1 MRIGAFSILVWNQ
14 LGFLF
19 LFIDLLFEQV
29 YLKMLVIVFSFNSFL
44 EFHTLLLSF
53 SSAGVCNASRIQ
65 FVLANIVP
73 VEIIKFYRGAAC
85 IGQINVGGNNLCSLV
100 ENYH

>member
-44 EFHTLLLSF
+44 EFHTLLLSLVPQEF
-53 SSAGVCNASRIQ
+53 VMPRESNLFLQISYLSR
-65 FVLANIVP
+65 L
-73 VEIIKFYRGAAC
+73 
-85 IGQINVGGNNLCSLV
+85 
-100 ENYH
+100 

>member
-44 EFHTLLLSF
+44 EFHTLLLSL
-53 SSAGVCNASRIQ
+53 VPQ
-65 FVLANIVP
+65 EFVMPRESNL
-73 VEIIKFYRGAAC
+73 FL
-85 IGQINVGGNNLCSLV
+85 QISYL
-100 ENYH
+100 